1 MLNNESVLFIRSLM
15 ENDRRSVSDISGI
28 LHITKKK
35 FWQELNKINSEFRTM
50 KIPEIL
56 LEDEKVIFSKET
68 KKAWETEKKNLR
80 KKDLI
85 LQDERVYLIILYT
98 FIKAD
103 IISNNHYQ
111 ELLQL
116 SKNSVLLDLKKVK
129 EICKRYN
136 INLIYTRSNGYEL
149 KGEEYDIRRLASY
162 SLGKILS
169 LTIGEWLINYI
180 FESWKYTSNKETI
193 NKVVIQLSKE
203 YNVTFTYDRIKEV
216 IYFFDFL
223 QKRKNSLR
231 LNFDDKDI
239 KYLKA
244 HPLYKMSHFIVKD
257 IFYKKCEKEK
267 LYITI
272 RLLSALQGNEKFYKE
287 ESFKKVTKNI
297 IAKVQ
302 AITGITFENSE
313 ELANNLFEHL
323 VPAYFRIKFDI
334 VSKNPYTTQ
343 IKDEYNELYYLVEK
357 GLAPLAELT
366 GKTIPEDEVAY
377 FTVHFGGFLSLGKE
391 EKRTYKGLSICP
403 NGISSSLIMRTQL
416 KELFPSIEF
425 SSVHSLEEAKSLC
438 IKEYDMVFS
447 TTYFQTEKQL
457 FLTKP
462 ILNKVEQE
470 ILKTEVSEN
479 FDIDVGTQNLDIQ
492 KLIKAIEQ
500 HATIENR
507 KELYESISNILY
519 ETDRNFEGGK
529 NLTELLQED
538 LIKFSNKKMDWQDA
552 ISLAATPLLKEGYIN
567 ENYIKA
573 MISMVEKMGA
583 YIVLAPKVAIPHAR
597 PEEGVEKLGISLL
610 HLDQPV
616 DFNMGGEYDE
626 DKEVKLIFILA
637 AVDSTGHLKALKQ
650 LSKIL
655 EDEENI
661 TELIDTTNAKDLF
674 NKINEIIER

>member
-1 MLNNESVLFIRSLM
+1 M
-15 ENDRRSVSDISGI
+15 
-28 LHITKKK
+28 
-35 FWQELNKINSEFRTM
+35 M
-50 KIPEIL
+50 KIPEIV
-56 LEDEKVIFSKET
+56 LEDEKVIFSEESKVAW
-68 KKAWETEKKNLR
+68 KAEKKKLR

-85 LQDERVYLIILYT
+85 LQDERVYMIILYT
-98 FIKAD
+98 FIKTD

-111 ELLQL
+111 EFLQL
-116 SKNSVLLDLKKVK
+116 SKNSVLLDLRKVK
-129 EICKRYN
+129 EICERYK
-136 INLIYTRSNGYEL
+136 IDLIYSRNSGYEL
-149 KGEEYDIRRLASY
+149 KGEEYDIRSLVSY
-162 SLGKILS
+162 SIGKILS

-180 FESWKYTSNKETI
+180 FESWEYTSNKEII
-193 NKVVIQLSKE
+193 NKVIIKLSKE

-223 QKRKNSLR
+223 QKRKNSFK

-239 KYLKA
+239 KYLEQ

-257 IFYKKCEKEK
+257 IFYKNCEKEK
-267 LYITI
+267 IYITI
-272 RLLSALQGNEKFYKE
+272 RLLSALQGNEKVYEEEFFKE
-287 ESFKKVTKNI
+287 VTKNI
-297 IAKVQ
+297 IARVQ
-302 AITGITFENSE
+302 AITGIVFENPK
-313 ELANNLFEHL
+313 ELFDNLFEHL

-334 VSKNPYTTQ
+334 VSKNPYTAQ
-343 IKDEYNELYYLVEK
+343 IMEEYNELYYLVEK
-357 GLAPLAELT
+357 GLEPLAELT
-366 GKTIPEDEVAY
+366 GKAIPEDEVAY
-377 FTVHFGGFLSLGKE
+377 FTVHFGGFLSLNRE

-416 KELFPSIEF
+416 KELFPSIVF
-425 SSVHSLEEAKSLC
+425 SSVHSLEEAKALR
-438 IKEYDMVFS
+438 IEDYDMVFS

-470 ILKTEVSEN
+470 ILKTEVSQN
-479 FDIDVGTQNLDIQ
+479 FDIEVGIQNLDIQ

-519 ETDRNFEGGK
+519 ETDRNYEGGK

-538 LIKFSNKKMDWQDA
+538 LIKFTNKKMEWQEA
-552 ISLAATPLLKEGYIN
+552 ISIAADPLLKEGYIN
-567 ENYIKA
+567 GNYINA
-573 MISMVEKMGA
+573 MISMVKKMGA
-583 YIVLAPKVAIPHAR
+583 YIVLAPKVAVPHAR
-597 PEEGVEKLGISLL
+597 PEEGVAKLGVSLL

-616 DFNMGGEYDE
+616 DFNMDSEYDE

-661 TELIDTTNAKDLF
+661 TELIDATNARELF
-674 NKINEIIER
+674 NKINEILER

>member
-1 MLNNESVLFIRSLM
+1 MLNNESVFFIRSLM
-15 ENDRRSVSDISGI
+15 ENDGQSVSNISSI

-35 FWQELNKINSEFRTM
+35 FWQELNKINSEFRMM
-50 KIPEIL
+50 KIPEIV
-56 LEDEKVIFSKET
+56 LEDEKVIFSEEAKVAW
-68 KKAWETEKKNLR
+68 KAEKKKLR

-85 LQDERVYLIILYT
+85 LQEERVYMIILYT

-111 ELLQL
+111 EFLQL

-129 EICKRYN
+129 EICKRYK
-136 INLIYTRSNGYEL
+136 IDLIYTRSNGYEL
-149 KGEEYDIRRLASY
+149 KGEEYDIRSLVSY
-162 SLGKILS
+162 SIGKILS

-180 FESWKYTSNKETI
+180 FESWEYTSNKEII
-193 NKVVIQLSKE
+193 NKVIIQLSKE

-223 QKRKNSLR
+223 QKRKNSFK

-239 KYLKA
+239 KYLKQ
-244 HPLYKMSHFIVKD
+244 HPLYKMSHFIVKG
-257 IFYKKCEKEK
+257 IFYKNCEKEK
-267 LYITI
+267 IYITI
-272 RLLSALQGNEKFYKE
+272 RLLSALQGNEKVYEEEFFKE
-287 ESFKKVTKNI
+287 VTKNI
-297 IAKVQ
+297 IARVQ
-302 AITGITFENSE
+302 AITGIVFENPK
-313 ELANNLFEHL
+313 ELFDNLFEHL

-334 VSKNPYTTQ
+334 VSKNPYTAQ
-343 IKDEYNELYYLVEK
+343 IMEEYNELYYLVEK
-357 GLAPLAELT
+357 GLDPLAELT
-366 GKTIPEDEVAY
+366 GKAIPEDEVAY
-377 FTVHFGGFLSLGKE
+377 FTVHFGGFLSLNRE

-416 KELFPSIEF
+416 KELFPSIVF
-425 SSVHSLEEAKSLC
+425 SSVHSLEEAKALR
-438 IKEYDMVFS
+438 IEDYDMVFS

-470 ILKTEVSEN
+470 ILKTEVSQN
-479 FDIDVGTQNLDIQ
+479 FDIEVGIQNLDIQ

-519 ETDRNFEGGK
+519 ETDRNYEGGK

-538 LIKFSNKKMDWQDA
+538 LIKFTNKKMEWQEA
-552 ISLAATPLLKEGYIN
+552 ISIAADPLLKEGYIN
-567 ENYIKA
+567 GNYINA
-573 MISMVEKMGA
+573 MISMVKKMGA
-583 YIVLAPKVAIPHAR
+583 YIVLAPKVAVPHAR

-616 DFNMGGEYDE
+616 DFNMDSEHDE

-661 TELIDTTNAKDLF
+661 SELIDATNARELF
-674 NKINEIIER
+674 NKINEILER

>member
-1 MLNNESVLFIRSLM
+1 MDGLYQIFQVFFKLL
-15 ENDRRSVSDISGI
+15 
-28 LHITKKK
+28 KKK
-35 FWQELNKINSEFRTM
+35 FWQELNKINSEFIMM
-50 KIPEIL
+50 KIPEIV
-56 LEDEKVIFSKET
+56 LEDEKVIFSEESKVAW
-68 KKAWETEKKNLR
+68 KAEKKKLR

-85 LQDERVYLIILYT
+85 LQDERVYMIILYT
-98 FIKAD
+98 FIKTD

-111 ELLQL
+111 EFLQL
-116 SKNSVLLDLKKVK
+116 SKNSVLLDLRKVK
-129 EICKRYN
+129 EICERYK
-136 INLIYTRSNGYEL
+136 IDLIYSRNSGYEL
-149 KGEEYDIRRLASY
+149 KGEEYDIRSLVSY
-162 SLGKILS
+162 SIGKILS

-180 FESWKYTSNKETI
+180 FESWEYTSNKEII
-193 NKVVIQLSKE
+193 NKVIIKLSKE

-223 QKRKNSLR
+223 QKRKNSFK

-239 KYLKA
+239 KYLEQ

-257 IFYKKCEKEK
+257 IFYKNCEKEK
-267 LYITI
+267 IYITI
-272 RLLSALQGNEKFYKE
+272 RLLSALQGNEKVYEEEFFKE
-287 ESFKKVTKNI
+287 VTKNI
-297 IAKVQ
+297 IARVQ
-302 AITGITFENSE
+302 AITGIVFENPK
-313 ELANNLFEHL
+313 ELFDNLFEHL

-334 VSKNPYTTQ
+334 VSKNPYTAQ
-343 IKDEYNELYYLVEK
+343 IMEEYNELYYLVEK
-357 GLAPLAELT
+357 GLEPLAELT
-366 GKTIPEDEVAY
+366 GKAIPEDEVAY
-377 FTVHFGGFLSLGKE
+377 FTVHFGGFLSLNRE

-416 KELFPSIEF
+416 KELFPSIVF
-425 SSVHSLEEAKSLC
+425 SSVHSLEEAKALR
-438 IKEYDMVFS
+438 IEDYDMVFS

-470 ILKTEVSEN
+470 ILKTEVSQN
-479 FDIDVGTQNLDIQ
+479 FDIEVGIQNLDIQ

-519 ETDRNFEGGK
+519 ETDRNYEGGK

-538 LIKFSNKKMDWQDA
+538 LIKFTNKKMEWQEA
-552 ISLAATPLLKEGYIN
+552 ISIAADPLLKEGYIN
-567 ENYIKA
+567 GNYINA
-573 MISMVEKMGA
+573 MISMVKKMGA
-583 YIVLAPKVAIPHAR
+583 YIVLAPKVAVPHAR
-597 PEEGVEKLGISLL
+597 PEEGVAKLGVSLL

-616 DFNMGGEYDE
+616 DFNMDSEYDE

-661 TELIDTTNAKDLF
+661 TELIDATNARELF
-674 NKINEIIER
+674 NKINEILER